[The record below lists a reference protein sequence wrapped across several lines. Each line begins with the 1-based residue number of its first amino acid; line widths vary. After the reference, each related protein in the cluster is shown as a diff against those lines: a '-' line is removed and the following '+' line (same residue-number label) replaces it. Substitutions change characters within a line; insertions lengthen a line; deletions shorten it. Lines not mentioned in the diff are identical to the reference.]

1 MKKLLIILILIF
13 GIQLFSQD
21 FDIETVKE
29 IQAERELAEW
39 IEAMLFPLVGE
50 TIVIANLTL
59 DYPASRL
66 QVYGSMLDKEKSLP
80 GLPIAKSRSV
90 MPTMIDDQETYP
102 TIVARKEITIYLQ
115 KDITEDILRF
125 VQQNVAL
132 WMNIN
137 PEKGDVLQIRN
148 IMDFTSG
155 VAEKVVE
162 KKVNNLLFL
171 YIGIAIT
178 IIILASVFILR
189 SGFTKLTT
197 SMQSINVTGFEKALH
212 IKGGMAGQG
221 AGGSGSGGTANL
233 VTSNNKPIAIKLV
246 DNKKEIEPYNFSF
259 LEELSI
265 QGFSKLLE
273 GEDANN
279 LAFILTNLNSKY
291 VSEFL
296 NSYIGE
302 TDGIMKAMLDDNSR
316 TKNQIID
323 LRNKLFVK
331 YNKMIE
337 DEKLNSNSK
346 DVLVNV
352 LNQLDQEKTK
362 KYLDQINQIDE
373 EVGIELR
380 EKIFLYSDIMK
391 LNENEIENITLS
403 TDHELMVRFLK
414 SVDRDVQSK
423 FLNNLTPRAT
433 SIIQE
438 DMSYMGHIEQT
449 DQEKIQHEMLINI
462 RNILQFIKD

>member
-1 MKKLLIILILIF
+1 MKKLLLILMLSLTL
-13 GIQLFSQD
+13 QLFSQD

-66 QVYGSMLDKEKSLP
+66 EVYGSMLDKEKSLP

-115 KDITEDILRF
+115 KDVTDEILQF
-125 VQQNVAL
+125 IKQNVAL

-137 PEKGDVLQIRN
+137 PEKGDALQIRN

-155 VAEKVVE
+155 VAGEVVE
-162 KKVNNLLFL
+162 KKVNNLFFL
-171 YIGIAIT
+171 YIGLALV
-178 IIILASVFILR
+178 IIILVSVFILR
-189 SGFTKLTT
+189 SGFTKLIT

-212 IKGGMAGQG
+212 IKGSMAAQG
-221 AGGSGSGGTANL
+221 AGGSGSGTVSLAS
-233 VTSNNKPIAIKLV
+233 TRNKPIAIQLV
-246 DNKKEIEPYNFSF
+246 DNKKEIAPYDFSF

-265 QGFSKLLE
+265 QSFSKLIG

-279 LAFILTNLNSKY
+279 LAFILTNLNSRY

-323 LRNKLFVK
+323 MRNILFVK
-331 YNKMIE
+331 YNEMME
-337 DEKLNSNSK
+337 GEKLKTNSK

-352 LNQLDQEKTK
+352 LNQLDQERTK
-362 KYLDQINQIDE
+362 KYLDQIIQIDE
-373 EVGIELR
+373 EIGNELR

-403 TDHELMVRFLK
+403 TDHDLMVRFLK

-423 FLNNLTPRAT
+423 FLNNLTPRAE
-433 SIIQE
+433 SIIRE
-438 DMSYMGHIEQT
+438 DMNYMGHIEQT
-449 DQEKIQHEMLINI
+449 EHEKIQHEMLINI
-462 RNILQFIKD
+462 RNILQFIKE

>member
-1 MKKLLIILILIF
+1 
-13 GIQLFSQD
+13 
-21 FDIETVKE
+21 
-29 IQAERELAEW
+29 
-39 IEAMLFPLVGE
+39 
-50 TIVIANLTL
+50 
-59 DYPASRL
+59 
-66 QVYGSMLDKEKSLP
+66 
-80 GLPIAKSRSV
+80 
-90 MPTMIDDQETYP
+90 
-102 TIVARKEITIYLQ
+102 
-115 KDITEDILRF
+115 
-125 VQQNVAL
+125 
-132 WMNIN
+132 
-137 PEKGDVLQIRN
+137 
-148 IMDFTSG
+148 
-155 VAEKVVE
+155 
-162 KKVNNLLFL
+162 
-171 YIGIAIT
+171 
-178 IIILASVFILR
+178 
-189 SGFTKLTT
+189 
-197 SMQSINVTGFEKALH
+197 
-212 IKGGMAGQG
+212 
-221 AGGSGSGGTANL
+221 
-233 VTSNNKPIAIKLV
+233 
-246 DNKKEIEPYNFSF
+246 
-259 LEELSI
+259 
-265 QGFSKLLE
+265 
-273 GEDANN
+273 
-279 LAFILTNLNSKY
+279 LNSKY

-423 FLNNLTPRAT
+423 FLDNLTPRAA

-438 DMSYMGHIEQT
+438 DMSYMGHIEQA

>member
-1 MKKLLIILILIF
+1 MKNLLIILCLIF
-13 GIQLFSQD
+13 GSLLFSQD

-115 KDITEDILRF
+115 KDISDDILKF

-137 PEKGDVLQIRN
+137 PEKGDILQIRN

-162 KKVNNLLFL
+162 KKVNNQFFL
-171 YIGIAIT
+171 YIAIAIT
-178 IIILASVFILR
+178 IIILISVFILR

-212 IKGGMAGQG
+212 IKGGMTAQG
-221 AGGSGSGGTANL
+221 VGGSGGGATNL
-233 VTSNNKPIAIKLV
+233 VTSKNKPIAIQLI

-265 QGFSKLLE
+265 QSFSKLIE
-273 GEDANN
+273 GEDAKN

-291 VSEFL
+291 VSDFL

-323 LRNKLFVK
+323 LKNKLFVK
-331 YNKMIE
+331 YNKLLE
-337 DEKLNSNSK
+337 EENLNTNSK

-352 LNQLDQEKTK
+352 LNQLDQERTK

-373 EVGIELR
+373 EIGNELR

-403 TDHELMVRFLK
+403 TDHDFMVKFLK

-423 FLNNLTPRAT
+423 FLNNLTPRAA
-433 SIIQE
+433 SIIQD
-438 DMSYMGHIEQT
+438 DMSYMGHIEQVE
-449 DQEKIQHEMLINI
+449 QEKIQHEMLINI

>member
-1 MKKLLIILILIF
+1 MKKLLLILMLSLTL
-13 GIQLFSQD
+13 QLFSQD

-66 QVYGSMLDKEKSLP
+66 EVYGSMLDKEKSLP

-115 KDITEDILRF
+115 KDVTDEILQF
-125 VQQNVAL
+125 IKQNVAL

-137 PEKGDVLQIRN
+137 PEKGDALQIRN

-155 VAEKVVE
+155 VAGEVVE
-162 KKVNNLLFL
+162 KKVNNLFFL
-171 YIGIAIT
+171 YIGLALV
-178 IIILASVFILR
+178 IIILVSVFILR
-189 SGFTKLTT
+189 SGFTKLIT

-212 IKGGMAGQG
+212 IKGSMAAQG
-221 AGGSGSGGTANL
+221 AGGSGSGTVSLAS
-233 VTSNNKPIAIKLV
+233 TRNKPIAIQLV
-246 DNKKEIEPYNFSF
+246 DNKKEIAPYDFSF

-265 QGFSKLLE
+265 QSFSKLIG

-279 LAFILTNLNSKY
+279 LAFILTNLNSRY

-323 LRNKLFVK
+323 MRNRLFVK
-331 YNKMIE
+331 YNEMME
-337 DEKLNSNSK
+337 GEKLKTNSK

-352 LNQLDQEKTK
+352 LNQLDQERTK
-362 KYLDQINQIDE
+362 KYLDQIIQIDE
-373 EVGIELR
+373 EIGNELR

-403 TDHELMVRFLK
+403 TDHDLMVRFLK

-423 FLNNLTPRAT
+423 FLNNLTPRAE
-433 SIIQE
+433 SIIRE
-438 DMSYMGHIEQT
+438 DMNYMGHIEQT
-449 DQEKIQHEMLINI
+449 EHEKIQHEMLINI
-462 RNILQFIKD
+462 RNILQFIKE

>member
-1 MKKLLIILILIF
+1 
-13 GIQLFSQD
+13 
-21 FDIETVKE
+21 
-29 IQAERELAEW
+29 
-39 IEAMLFPLVGE
+39 
-50 TIVIANLTL
+50 
-59 DYPASRL
+59 
-66 QVYGSMLDKEKSLP
+66 
-80 GLPIAKSRSV
+80 
-90 MPTMIDDQETYP
+90 
-102 TIVARKEITIYLQ
+102 
-115 KDITEDILRF
+115 
-125 VQQNVAL
+125 
-132 WMNIN
+132 MNIN

-162 KKVNNLLFL
+162 KKVNNFLFL

-423 FLNNLTPRAT
+423 FLDNLTPRAA

-438 DMSYMGHIEQT
+438 DMSYMGHIEQA

>member
-1 MKKLLIILILIF
+1 M
-13 GIQLFSQD
+13 
-21 FDIETVKE
+21 
-29 IQAERELAEW
+29 
-39 IEAMLFPLVGE
+39 
-50 TIVIANLTL
+50 
-59 DYPASRL
+59 
-66 QVYGSMLDKEKSLP
+66 
-80 GLPIAKSRSV
+80 
-90 MPTMIDDQETYP
+90 
-102 TIVARKEITIYLQ
+102 
-115 KDITEDILRF
+115 
-125 VQQNVAL
+125 
-132 WMNIN
+132 
-137 PEKGDVLQIRN
+137 
-148 IMDFTSG
+148 
-155 VAEKVVE
+155 
-162 KKVNNLLFL
+162 
-171 YIGIAIT
+171 
-178 IIILASVFILR
+178 
-189 SGFTKLTT
+189 
-197 SMQSINVTGFEKALH
+197 
-212 IKGGMAGQG
+212 
-221 AGGSGSGGTANL
+221 
-233 VTSNNKPIAIKLV
+233 
-246 DNKKEIEPYNFSF
+246 
-259 LEELSI
+259 EELSI

-423 FLNNLTPRAT
+423 FLDNLTPRAA

-438 DMSYMGHIEQT
+438 DMSYMGHIEQA